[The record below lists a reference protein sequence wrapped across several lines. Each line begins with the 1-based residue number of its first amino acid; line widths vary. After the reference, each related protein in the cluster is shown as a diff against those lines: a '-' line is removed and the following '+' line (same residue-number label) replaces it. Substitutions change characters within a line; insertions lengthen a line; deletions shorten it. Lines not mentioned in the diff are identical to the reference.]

1 MKPIT
6 CSIRLVG
13 SCGLYCGACPWYRLD
28 KCSGCHGSSSE
39 NDGKFLGFWL
49 RRCGIRRCCHSQGFV
64 SCADCSVADMR
75 SCATYNGFFNRLVS
89 RLINSDRPA
98 AIRYIRRH
106 GYQVFANRMTLH
118 EQIAIKVTSEE

>member
-1 MKPIT
+1 
-6 CSIRLVG
+6 
-13 SCGLYCGACPWYRLD
+13 
-28 KCSGCHGSSSE
+28 
-39 NDGKFLGFWL
+39 
-49 RRCGIRRCCHSQGFV
+49 
-64 SCADCSVADMR
+64 MR